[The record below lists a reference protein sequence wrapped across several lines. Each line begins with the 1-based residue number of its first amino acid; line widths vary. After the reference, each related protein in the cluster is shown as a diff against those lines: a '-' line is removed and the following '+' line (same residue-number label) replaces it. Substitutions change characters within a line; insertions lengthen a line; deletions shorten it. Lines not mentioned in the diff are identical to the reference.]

1 MSEMLEIIDLDRHGL
16 AAPSTIYEL
25 ADILKAR
32 FDDKPGPNAKFV
44 ELARRITALYPSPE
58 AVGRSDDPDAEASIW
73 PNDPVKEA
81 ERAGAVWNLG
91 LPPQGGSK
99 LLCDL
104 VKEGTDVGLTML
116 ADSLG
121 LAFLPDGQVL
131 PRERQKQWEAF
142 AAQAAASQRPTLGQ
156 MRKKMRALFAQRLAP
171 YGFVPLPT
179 PRGFSIKYHRPVE
192 EGWQRVTLMV
202 EDRHDQFQA
211 RVVLDGQCAPVHNI
225 LTAAL
230 GPDVQLRERDYSF
243 ELAMI
248 DYDTKS
254 TFYLQPEAQIEE
266 LFDWL
271 THRALPLLD
280 KARTVRGLDRY
291 YSEMPKDGQW
301 RDVPIDSFAALI
313 CAHLTGNACFSE
325 LEQRLRAQVKFND
338 HNRNSDMRTEHLD
351 RLLVYLREHVK
362 PLAD

>member
-1 MSEMLEIIDLDRHGL
+1 
-16 AAPSTIYEL
+16 
-25 ADILKAR
+25 
-32 FDDKPGPNAKFV
+32 
-44 ELARRITALYPSPE
+44 
-58 AVGRSDDPDAEASIW
+58 
-73 PNDPVKEA
+73 
-81 ERAGAVWNLG
+81 
-91 LPPQGGSK
+91 
-99 LLCDL
+99 
-104 VKEGTDVGLTML
+104 
-116 ADSLG
+116 
-121 LAFLPDGQVL
+121 
-131 PRERQKQWEAF
+131 
-142 AAQAAASQRPTLGQ
+142 
-156 MRKKMRALFAQRLAP
+156 
-171 YGFVPLPT
+171 
-179 PRGFSIKYHRPVE
+179 
-192 EGWQRVTLMV
+192 MV

-211 RVVLDGQCAPVHNI
+211 RVILDGQCAPVHNI

-230 GPDVQLRERDYSF
+230 GPDVQLRERDYIF
-243 ELAMI
+243 ELGMI
-248 DYDTKS
+248 DFDTKS
-254 TFYLQPEAQIEE
+254 DFYLETTPEIEE